1 MVSLVSWNLDLFE
14 SDLTTGMPSEVS
26 TKWTTHT
33 ESPETTET
41 TSTIGVS
48 YNFRKSTL
56 KFL

>member
-26 TKWTTHT
+26 NKWTTHT

-41 TSTIGVS
+41 TGTVAVS
-48 YNFRKSTL
+48 YNFRNSTL